1 MADLRDRVGLVT
13 GGGIGIGRATA
24 LALAAAGADIAI
36 TYRTHEGDGVVKAAA
51 NLGRR
56 AFALP
61 VDVTD
66 AESVNQFVDEV
77 VARLGRLDIVVA
89 NAGGLIGRFPVE
101 TMSDAHWRA
110 VLDTNLS
117 SAFYL
122 ARASLKHMT
131 KPGGRIILISS
142 MAAFSGG
149 GAGAGAYAAAKA
161 GMLGLTLALA
171 KEVAPR
177 GITVNAIA
185 PGLILDTPFHE
196 TFTSTEAQ
204 KAAIARVPLGR
215 PGYPSDVAGLVVYL
229 ASEEA
234 SFVTG
239 EVVKVSGGQE
249 LT

>member
-1 MADLRDRVGLVT
+1 MG
-13 GGGIGIGRATA
+13 
-24 LALAAAGADIAI
+24 
-36 TYRTHEGDGVVKAAA
+36 
-51 NLGRR
+51 
-56 AFALP
+56 
-61 VDVTD
+61 
-66 AESVNQFVDEV
+66 
-77 VARLGRLDIVVA
+77 
-89 NAGGLIGRFPVE
+89 
-101 TMSDAHWRA
+101 
-110 VLDTNLS
+110 
-117 SAFYL
+117 
-122 ARASLKHMT
+122 

-149 GAGAGAYAAAKA
+149 GAGAAAYAAAKA

-196 TFTSTEAQ
+196 TFTSTEVQ
-204 KAAIARVPLGR
+204 KATIARVPLGR